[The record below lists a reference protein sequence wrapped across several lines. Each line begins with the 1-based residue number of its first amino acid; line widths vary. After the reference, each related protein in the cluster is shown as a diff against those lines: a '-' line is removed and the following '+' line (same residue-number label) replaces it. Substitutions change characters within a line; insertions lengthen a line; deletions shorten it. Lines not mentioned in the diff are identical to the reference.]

1 MNRKLPYEKRIAE
14 KLQHLQLPDRE
25 ITWRQMK
32 TKLDREMLTPEKG
45 EKGGGGKWWWLG
57 SIIIIMSAGIWMTIN
72 TVAGDNEIIA
82 SGDTGSIELISP
94 EPANTIDYNSAS
106 QLTINITDKN
116 SISETTGDVKN
127 ITKSDVKEKTT
138 GALLNDDKIVHNVNP
153 KKPTALTNNDNLF
166 VAALHKHMLK
176 NKAGVN
182 AGSNQD
188 SESGRVVQLN
198 MLPETKANQQKISAV
213 DDHKIEAG
221 NESASAIINNNK
233 SNIAD
238 KITSATGY
246 ASVHT
251 ENSGYS
257 SRKNIIKSARRSEAG
272 ILTIPAYVFTLPDVS
287 AKRKSLLRA
296 IKRQERKEEKELAK
310 SYRTYH
316 SFWGETTDRWFA
328 AGIAPY
334 QNIAIASQHTF
345 NYNSAAGKNII
356 TDYIPS
362 PYLQLHVTNRIYLL
376 SEFQFNAPQATPS
389 LLLSHKELTV
399 PSGNAGHTENIY
411 LRKLYYFNMP
421 VSFYYSPVKNF
432 YVGSG
437 LQFSSFNSGLADIEQ
452 RTSGNTLLRSET
464 IKLKDDSLSS
474 KINGSEWRYLFDA
487 NYYYNR
493 FMFGFRYNQAL
504 NNFVDLRINNIL
516 PPTQARNQA
525 FQFYIRYNL
534 VVSDRK
540 K

>member
-1 MNRKLPYEKRIAE
+1 MNRRLPYEKIIAE
-14 KLQHLQLPDRE
+14 KMQHLQLPGRE
-25 ITWRQMK
+25 ILWQQMK
-32 TKLDREMLTPEKG
+32 AKLDREMPLPEKG
-45 EKGGGGKWWWLG
+45 ERGGGGKWWWLG
-57 SIIIIMSAGIWMTIN
+57 SIIIIISAGIWMVTN
-72 TVAGDNEIIA
+72 TMDQSVA
-82 SGDTGSIELISP
+82 SGNMENTELTSP
-94 EPANTIDYNSAS
+94 EPANTIDYNSTS
-106 QLTINITDKN
+106 QRTVNTTDKN
-116 SISETTGDVKN
+116 NIHETPGDNKN
-127 ITKSDVKEKTT
+127 ITPSDIKEKTA
-138 GALLNDDKIVHNVNP
+138 GAVS
-153 KKPTALTNNDNLF
+153 NNDKTVLNTNQKRSVVLNKNDHPF
-166 VAALHKHMLK
+166 AAASHKHTLK
-176 NKAGVN
+176 NKAGID
-182 AGSNQD
+182 AGSKQD
-188 SESGRVVQLN
+188 SGLGRIAQLN
-198 MLPETKANQQKISAV
+198 TLSAVKSNPQKISAV
-213 DDHKIEAG
+213 ADHKIESG
-221 NESASAIINNNK
+221 NGSAEVILNNNET
-233 SNIAD
+233 NIAEGL
-238 KITSATGY
+238 SAGTGY
-246 ASVHT
+246 ASVNT

-257 SRKNIIKSARRSEAG
+257 SHKNITESAGSNKTG
-272 ILTIPAYVFTLPDVS
+272 TLIVPAYVSTLPDVS
-287 AKRKSLLRA
+287 TQRKALLREM
-296 IKRQERKEEKELAK
+296 KRRERKEEKELVK

-334 QNIAIASQHTF
+334 QNIAIASQQTY

-376 SEFQFNAPQATPS
+376 GEFQFNTPQATPS
-389 LLLSHKELTV
+389 LLLSHKAFTV
-399 PSGNAGHTENIY
+399 PSGNAGYTENIY

-421 VSFYYSPVKNF
+421 VSFYYSPVRNF
-432 YVGSG
+432 YIGSG

-452 RTSGNTLLRSET
+452 RSSNNNTLLRSET

-487 NYYYNR
+487 NYYYDR